1 MLLIHLKIIFH
12 CRLQR
17 TPEFHLNTAEQICAP
32 ETSMFSENPTPYLH
46 MIMKNILLRQKLAVQ
61 LMYTLLDRECC
72 LVFRIECHIV
82 QDSPDTM

>member
-17 TPEFHLNTAEQICAP
+17 TPESHLNTAEQICAP

-46 MIMKNILLRQKLAVQ
+46 DYEKHFKAKTSCPIYVYSTRQRVLP
-61 LMYTLLDRECC
+61 R
-72 LVFRIECHIV
+72 F
-82 QDSPDTM
+82 